1 MAMGR
6 GQGSREQ
13 KMIGSGH
20 LMSGADVA
28 TGTFVLMVFAAG
40 AAMAALTVAAVFMIR
55 RAGPSGLIG
64 ALWGGGLVLAAATL
78 TFLLFDYSPARDPGA
93 ERRAV
98 EARASELTAQ
108 AIAPGSALACLDA
121 VSNAAVESAC
131 EKALFATP
139 EAVASAVAFIDAR
152 LSLLASSVALAGHD
166 ASYRTAVDRLRRGIE
181 QDRFGFV
188 AHVLATRGCTSPSCG
203 DLALLRDASRVLAN
217 MKTQA
222 FEAYV
227 GSHAVAWN
235 PGGAGVVSAMS
246 SPTVQPS
253 STTGLS
259 QAVPPAPSA
268 VAGSSGGRY
277 DFPSASSIPPVSIM
291 NPEPET
297 PPAAEPKAAAA
308 PAKKP
313 PSRRQT
319 VREPAPA
326 AAPPTTIVPQTTPQA
341 QTSGSR

>member
-1 MAMGR
+1 
-6 GQGSREQ
+6 
-13 KMIGSGH
+13 
-20 LMSGADVA
+20 
-28 TGTFVLMVFAAG
+28 MVFAAG

-64 ALWGGGLVLAAATL
+64 ALWGGGLMLAGAAL
-78 TFLLFDYSPARDPGA
+78 AFLLFDYSPARDPGA

-152 LSLLASSVALAGHD
+152 LSLLASSVAVAGHD

-217 MKTQA
+217 MKAQA

-227 GSHAVAWN
+227 GTHAVAWN
-235 PGGAGVVSAMS
+235 PGGAGVVSAAPSPAMS
-246 SPTVQPS
+246 PS
-253 STTGLS
+253 VTTGLS
-259 QAVPPAPSA
+259 QAAPPAHAA

-297 PPAAEPKAAAA
+297 PPAAEPKPAA

-326 AAPPTTIVPQTTPQA
+326 AAPPPTIVPQTAPQA